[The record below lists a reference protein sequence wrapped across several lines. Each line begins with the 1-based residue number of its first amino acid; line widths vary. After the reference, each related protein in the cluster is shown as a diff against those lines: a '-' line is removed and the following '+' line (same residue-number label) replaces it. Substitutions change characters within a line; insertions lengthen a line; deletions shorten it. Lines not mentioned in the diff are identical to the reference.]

1 MTERRYATEQYLR
14 ATPATV
20 VAVDRDERLVL
31 LDRTVVYPGGGGQPP
46 DRGTLRIGAGAG
58 AGAGPDEAVD
68 ELVVLDARSDERGV
82 WHRLD
87 VTAGDAASPTGGLPP
102 VGTAVEVA
110 IDWERR
116 HRLMRT
122 HTAMHALCGI
132 VWDRYRS
139 PVTGGNMEPGQ
150 GRLDFELPGWDPED
164 RAPLEEAL
172 NAALAAA
179 LPVEIAFLPRAEA
192 DLDPSLIRT
201 KVSLLPSTLT
211 EVRVVD
217 IVGLDRQADGG
228 THVATTAEVGA
239 VRISKVE
246 SKGKGFRRIRID
258 LEDALAARPP
268 A

>member
-1 MTERRYATEQYLR
+1 MTERLYSTQQYLR
-14 ATPATV
+14 ETTASV
-20 VAVDRDERLVL
+20 VDVDRDESLVL

-46 DRGTLRIGAGAG
+46 DTGLIRLGTGASE
-58 AGAGPDEAVD
+58 D
-68 ELVVLDARSDERGV
+68 VLTVIDARADARGV
-82 WHRLD
+82 WHR
-87 VTAGDAASPTGGLPP
+87 VAGGLPP
-102 VGTAVEVA
+102 AGTPVEVV

-132 VWDRYRS
+132 VWDRFAS

-150 GRLDFELPGWDPED
+150 GRLDFELPDWDPED
-164 RAPLEEAL
+164 RDPLEAALNEAL
-172 NAALAAA
+172 ASA
-179 LPVEIAFLPRAEA
+179 LPVEIAFLPRSEA
-192 DLDPSLIRT
+192 DADPSLIRT
-201 KVSLLPSTLT
+201 KVSLLPASLT

-228 THVATTAEVGA
+228 THVATTAEVGH

-258 LEDALAARPP
+258 LDAGHGQDGQAG
-268 A
+268 

>member
-1 MTERRYATEQYLR
+1 MTERLYSTQQYLQ
-14 ATPATV
+14 TTSATV
-20 VAVDRDERLVL
+20 VDVDPDASLVL

-46 DRGTLRIGAGAG
+46 DTGVLHVGTGTSEDVLRI
-58 AGAGPDEAVD
+58 
-68 ELVVLDARSDERGV
+68 LDARSDARGV
-82 WHRLD
+82 WHRIE
-87 VTAGDAASPTGGLPP
+87 GGVPP
-102 VGTAVEVA
+102 VGSAVDVA

-132 VWDRYRS
+132 VWDRFAS

-150 GRLDFELPGWDPED
+150 GRLDFELPDWDPED
-164 RAPLEEAL
+164 REPLQVAL
-172 NAALAAA
+172 NDALGSA
-179 LPVEIAFLPRAEA
+179 LPVEIAFLPRDEA
-192 DLDPSLIRT
+192 DADPSLIRT
-201 KVSLLPSTLT
+201 KVSLLPDSLT

-228 THVATTAEVGA
+228 THVASTAEVGP

-258 LEDALAARPP
+258 LDGSGPAA
-268 A
+268 

>member
-1 MTERRYATEQYLR
+1 MTDRLYSTQQYLR
-14 ATPATV
+14 ETAASV
-20 VAVDRDERLVL
+20 VDVDRDGSLVL

-46 DRGTLRIGAGAG
+46 DTGVLRIGGGASE
-58 AGAGPDEAVD
+58 DV
-68 ELVVLDARSDERGV
+68 LTVLDARADGRGV
-82 WHRLD
+82 WHH
-87 VTAGDAASPTGGLPP
+87 VEGAPPP
-102 VGTAVEVA
+102 VGTPVQVVL
-110 IDWERR
+110 DWERR

-132 VWDRYRS
+132 VWDRFGS

-164 RAPLEEAL
+164 RDPLEVALNEAL
-172 NAALAAA
+172 ARA
-179 LPVEIAFLPRAEA
+179 LPVEIAFLPRDEA
-192 DLDPSLIRT
+192 DADPSLIRT
-201 KVSLLPSTLT
+201 KVSLLPPSLT

-228 THVATTAEVGA
+228 THVATTAEVGP

-258 LEDALAARPP
+258 LEDVPAPDAQASGGRAAT
-268 A
+268 AAQG